1 MSLNDVLLDPSL
13 MVSDKELAAT
23 ETRIERYLEEEYRDK
38 EFRFHV
44 PSAFVQ
50 ALEADDAFEDT
61 AVYNFYSI
69 SDTPA
74 EAYRIQEF
82 LDQYDNQIQ
91 IYSTDNYY
99 IEGYEGESV
108 PVTELIR
115 DELSYY
121 GRFDRTE
128 QLAAVLGEEFVFMN
142 EESIISAETDKQVQK
157 FKEIGSAVI
166 DVSRTA
172 FETVV
177 SRSLNI
183 DEDNLDEGEEIL
195 NRANVLRTF
204 GKFTIIGGSSVA
216 GTLSGPLISALAPT
230 IGGIILLIDPE
241 SEEPQ

>member
-1 MSLNDVLLDPSL
+1 MP
-13 MVSDKELAAT
+13 
-23 ETRIERYLEEEYRDK
+23 
-38 EFRFHV
+38 
-44 PSAFVQ
+44 
-50 ALEADDAFEDT
+50 
-61 AVYNFYSI
+61 
-69 SDTPA
+69 
-74 EAYRIQEF
+74 
-82 LDQYDNQIQ
+82 
-91 IYSTDNYY
+91 
-99 IEGYEGESV
+99 
-108 PVTELIR
+108 ELIR

-166 DVSRTA
+166 DVSRAA

-177 SRSLNI
+177 SRSLSI
-183 DEDNLDEGEEIL
+183 DEDDLDEGEEIL
-195 NRANVLRTF
+195 NQANVLRTF